1 MYGEKKL
8 FFFLWKAIIFSARI
22 LSCIQPTHALEERS
36 TLYTSNRSVTMQ
48 PSFFFIYF
56 LPPPSTSFIPF
67 LLEVRV
73 NICSSFM
80 KSSFF
85 IVSSLVVSISDINFS
100 VSSSSLLYL
109 TLIFRSHC
117 FTGTLFKLFLLL
129 LFLFLC
135 SIFLPYCDV

>member
-1 MYGEKKL
+1 MESNNIFCTYFILYIADPCIGRT
-8 FFFLWKAIIFSARI
+8 FHFVYFQPVRNDVAFL
-22 LSCIQPTHALEERS
+22 
-36 TLYTSNRSVTMQ
+36 
-48 PSFFFIYF
+48 FFIYF
-56 LPPPSTSFIPF
+56 LHPPSTSFIPF